1 MSAAIDLTGQRF
13 GRLVAIAFVEYGANH
28 AALWNCRCDCG
39 AERIVTRTSLLQQY
53 TRSCGCLRRERTAQ
67 RNRQRSR
74 IERSDISVSA
84 ATIAKVRSASRRTGA
99 SMRQI
104 VTAAVAGVGEP

>member
-1 MSAAIDLTGQRF
+1 MSKRDIENRPFD
-13 GRLVAIAFVEYGANH
+13 RLIALEFVGYGPNH
-28 AALWNCRCDCG
+28 AALWRCACACG
-39 AERIVTRTSLLQQY
+39 AECVVPRTSLLQGY
-53 TRSCGCLRRERTAQ
+53 TGSCGCLRRERTAQ